1 MTRFGVLKEAKKAPR
16 PCARIVFRL
25 NQNTFRRFRRHF
37 VGRAVPNGRPAVDI
51 LWDSSDLAEFM
62 KRSTVVIIIF
72 PAPCTFSPDRIGSI
86 PSRIR

>member
-51 LWDSSDLAEFM
+51 LWDSSDLAEYLN
-62 KRSTVVIIIF
+62 RSTVFTIIF
-72 PAPCTFSPDRIGSI
+72 PSPLAVSSDRIGSI
-86 PSRIR
+86 LLWVR